1 MGGDD
6 TETNFVCAQIHL
18 GVFYFI
24 CGSGICQQTPSAN
37 ISLTLFTLLLSQM
50 SHISAGACWVSTGGI
65 SGIIVQLS
73 NMQACSRVALGMCI
87 TMKPLLRDL
96 NNPPVCFMETARHL
110 LAILNNAREDLA
122 EDMSDS
128 VISSSLFSRMGGH
141 IFQVSSSICLT
152 DSNESADKIISES
165 VHSTE
170 YFMMPKLSATPSHI
184 SLPCFYV
191 LLNHLPN
198 DKVESGLG
206 DLRMQIQLQ

>member
-1 MGGDD
+1 M
-6 TETNFVCAQIHL
+6 TQKPILFALRFTWET
-18 GVFYFI
+18 FI
-24 CGSGICQQTPSAN
+24 CGSGICQQTLSAN
-37 ISLTLFTLLLSQM
+37 ISLTLFPLLLSQM

-65 SGIIVQLS
+65 SVIIVQLF

-87 TMKPLLRDL
+87 TMKRLLRDL

-152 DSNESADKIISES
+152 DSNESADKIISAS

-170 YFMMPKLSATPSHI
+170 YFMTPTKAIGNAVSHFSA
-184 SLPCFYV
+184 
-191 LLNHLPN
+191 LL
-198 DKVESGLG
+198 
-206 DLRMQIQLQ
+206 LRAIKSFAE